1 LIQGLK
7 KLPCPPNMQK
17 TIKSKLVLLLKEE
30 SLLAVAIGDLPDAAG
45 GVIQFKVTQELY
57 RQNKLE

>member
-1 LIQGLK
+1 
-7 KLPCPPNMQK
+7 MQK
-17 TIKSKLVLLLKEE
+17 MIKSKLVLLLKEE